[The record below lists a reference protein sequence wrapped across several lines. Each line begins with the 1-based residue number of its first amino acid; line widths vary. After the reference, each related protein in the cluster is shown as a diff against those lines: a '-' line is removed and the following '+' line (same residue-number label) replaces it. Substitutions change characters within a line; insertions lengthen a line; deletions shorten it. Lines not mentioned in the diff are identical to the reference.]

1 MQRMDEVVSPHRAE
15 QRPAEEE
22 MWELSL
28 IPELYPWAEAVTG
41 AVLQDTWLGL
51 CRTFVRF
58 CT

>member
-1 MQRMDEVVSPHRAE
+1 MDEVVSPHRAK

-28 IPELYPWAEAVTG
+28 VPELYPWAEAVTG
-41 AVLQDTWLGL
+41 AVLQDTWLGF
-51 CRTFVRF
+51 CRAFVRF